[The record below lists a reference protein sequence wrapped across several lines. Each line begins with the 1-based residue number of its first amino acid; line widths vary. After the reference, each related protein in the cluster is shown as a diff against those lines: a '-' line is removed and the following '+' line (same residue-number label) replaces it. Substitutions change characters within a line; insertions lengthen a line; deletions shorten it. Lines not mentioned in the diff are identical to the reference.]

1 MEQQIAG
8 ERIERLFELAGKR
21 VREKE
26 EGKELADR
34 YVELARDI
42 GMKYNVSI
50 PTELQKS
57 FCESCHSYL
66 KPGLN
71 CRVRINSRKSTVNY
85 TCGECGHV
93 NRYGF

>member
-1 MEQQIAG
+1 MEQEIAG
-8 ERIERLFELAGKR
+8 ERIERLFELAEKR
-21 VREKE
+21 VKE
-26 EGKELADR
+26 ERKELADR

-50 PTELQKS
+50 PTELRKR
-57 FCESCHSYL
+57 FCDNCHSYL
-66 KPGLN
+66 KPGMN

-93 NRYGF
+93 NRHGF